1 MSASLVSG
9 ADSLLGLV
17 QRGLDMKPTLLR
29 ALTELYVQKAS
40 HSSEEERQFVEL
52 ALRLVDAVDAETR
65 ASVARRLS
73 EYRGAPDEIL
83 RRVAEKHHSASL
95 ADQAFGRAEAPI
107 PGASFG
113 DPDSA
118 SEVHP
123 ASADGAAITARFFA
137 ATPEERAL
145 LLAELDAAGALAPG
159 GPITPTRHTAAILE
173 ASALAGRPSDF
184 IRELERALG
193 IAQRLAEAI
202 VNDRS
207 GEPLVVAAK
216 ALAVPIDVLQR
227 ILLFVNPAIGHSVRR
242 VYALT
247 ALFDR
252 MSLDAALRLVAA
264 WRGADA
270 AAPVRP
276 HRNAASPSARVASAA
291 APATRRATPKP
302 RIRSARPARRQRT
315 IQSRKWRPDRSSIS
329 ITQRS
334 GSNRLSRAI

>member
-1 MSASLVSG
+1 MRKRARRSRAACRSIGERRTKSFAVWPRSITPRASPTKLSAAPKRRS
-9 ADSLLGLV
+9 
-17 QRGLDMKPTLLR
+17 R
-29 ALTELYVQKAS
+29 AL
-40 HSSEEERQFVEL
+40 
-52 ALRLVDAVDAETR
+52 
-65 ASVARRLS
+65 
-73 EYRGAPDEIL
+73 P
-83 RRVAEKHHSASL
+83 SAT
-95 ADQAFGRAEAPI
+95 PN
-107 PGASFG
+107 
-113 DPDSA
+113 SA

-173 ASALAGRPSDF
+173 ASALGGRPSDF

-276 HRNAASPSARVASAA
+276 HRNAASPSTRVVGGSSGDPARHPQAAHPLGPAGTPSANDPIEKVAS
-291 APATRRATPKP
+291 
-302 RIRSARPARRQRT
+302 
-315 IQSRKWRPDRSSIS
+315 
-329 ITQRS
+329 
-334 GSNRLSRAI
+334 